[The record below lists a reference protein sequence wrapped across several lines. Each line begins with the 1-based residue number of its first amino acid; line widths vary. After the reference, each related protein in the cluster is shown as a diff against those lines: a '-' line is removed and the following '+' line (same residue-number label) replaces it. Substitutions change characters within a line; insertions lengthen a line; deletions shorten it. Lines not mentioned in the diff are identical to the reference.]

1 MPLGQKR
8 RRQPKR
14 AIIYSMV
21 RMRRVA
27 GAGIVLAA
35 LGGVLAPAQQPPGM
49 RLNNF
54 VTELLRVEAVSV
66 AEASGFRV
74 LNPRNGWVFI
84 SLRADARAGE
94 KVELLHPVQGVL
106 FAITPQQGPAAETMR
121 LWPAGE
127 HVLQVRGAGVKTAGP
142 LVVRAVPETQ
152 FVRYPQEARFREL
165 GEFSWGWLKSNVL
178 SSVNTVAGFPD
189 RRIDAEI
196 DEWIQSGRKFISYGS
211 LPRETNLTGPGAFEY
226 WFRNP
231 GFQDPRLAGM
241 IADEFAGR
249 QHPLYPAWIEGMRML
264 GEKMKASGKAFYA
277 YTGGPGM
284 HSRPESRELVRTV
297 IDAGFYMA
305 WERYHHEMP
314 TEEEGRKYMAR
325 ILGDEIVKWRA
336 AFPGLLS
343 HLVMVL
349 GIFMSGPDL
358 NVQPDVN
365 YKVWMDMQMQYLAT
379 HPQFDGLFGVQWWYS
394 GAATEEI
401 LRWQSALYRHY
412 CIQGHTDL
420 LSRRY
425 GWTYKLDHI
434 SNPDFMD
441 DLDGWVAEPA
451 AAGSLKTGYL
461 ERYARAQNRYWQRGA
476 EPDEPSGNAFL
487 WTKRQAGR
495 PNKVSQ
501 QVKNLIP
508 GRLYS
513 AQMITAD
520 YQDIK
525 NGRSVEKQHAVSL
538 SIEGAQTVPE
548 LSYRSIPVSNAYTHP
563 QLPFP
568 SGAVWFNH
576 HRVVFRATHPAA
588 KLTILD
594 WASDQTAGGPEGQ
607 ELMFN
612 YIQLEPY
619 FETSGHK

>member
-1 MPLGQKR
+1 M
-8 RRQPKR
+8 
-14 AIIYSMV
+14 
-21 RMRRVA
+21 A
-27 GAGIVLAA
+27 GALAA
-35 LGGVLAPAQQPPGM
+35 AQQPATM

-54 VTELLRVEAVSV
+54 ATELLRVEAVSV
-66 AEASGFRV
+66 AQASAFRF
-74 LNPRNGWVFI
+74 LNPRKGRVFI
-84 SLRADARAGE
+84 SLRADAREGE
-94 KVELLHPVQGVL
+94 KVELLHPVHGVL
-106 FAITPQQGPAAETMR
+106 FAITPQQGPGAETMR
-121 LWPAGE
+121 LLPAGE
-127 HVLQVRGAGVKTAGP
+127 HALQVRGAGVKTAGP
-142 LVVRAVPETQ
+142 LVVRAMPETQ
-152 FVRYPQEARFREL
+152 FVRYPQEPRFREQ
-165 GEFSWGWLKSNVL
+165 GEFSWGWLKKNVL
-178 SSVNTVAGFPD
+178 SSVNILAGFPE
-189 RRIDAEI
+189 RGIDSEI
-196 DEWIQSGRKFISYGS
+196 DEWTRSGRKFISYGS
-211 LPRETNLTGPGAFEY
+211 LPHEKDLTGPRAFEY
-226 WFRNP
+226 WFKNP
-231 GFQDPRLAGM
+231 GFQNPRLAGM

-264 GEKMKASGKAFYA
+264 GEKMKGSGKAFYA

-314 TEEEGRKYMAR
+314 TEEEGRKYMDR
-325 ILGDEIVKWRA
+325 ILRDEIVKWRT

-379 HPQFDGLFGVQWWYS
+379 HPQFDSLFGVQWWYS

-401 LRWQSALYRHY
+401 LRWESALYRHY
-412 CIQGHTDL
+412 CIEGHTDL
-420 LSRRY
+420 LSKRY
-425 GWTYKLDHI
+425 GWTYTLGHI
-434 SNPDFMD
+434 INPDFLD
-441 DLDGWVAEPA
+441 DLNGWVAEPA

-487 WTKRQAGR
+487 WTKRQANH

-501 QVKNLIP
+501 EVKNLIP

-513 AQMITAD
+513 VQMITAD

-525 NGRSVEKQHAVSL
+525 NGRSVEKRHAVSL
-538 SIEGAQTVPE
+538 AVEGAQTVPE

-568 SGAVWFNH
+568 NGPAWFNH
-576 HRVVFRATHPAA
+576 HRVVFRAMHPAA
-588 KLTILD
+588 KLTISD
-594 WASDQTAGGPEGQ
+594 WAPDQTAGGPEGQ

-619 FETSGHK
+619 FETPGRK

>member
-1 MPLGQKR
+1 
-8 RRQPKR
+8 
-14 AIIYSMV
+14 
-21 RMRRVA
+21 VA

-35 LGGVLAPAQQPPGM
+35 LGGVLAPAQQPPAM

-196 DEWIQSGRKFISYGS
+196 DEWTQSGRKFISYGS

-277 YTGGPGM
+277 YTGGP
-284 HSRPESRELVRTV
+284 
-297 IDAGFYMA
+297 A
-305 WERYHHEMP
+305 
-314 TEEEGRKYMAR
+314 
-325 ILGDEIVKWRA
+325 
-336 AFPGLLS
+336 
-343 HLVMVL
+343 
-349 GIFMSGPDL
+349 
-358 NVQPDVN
+358 
-365 YKVWMDMQMQYLAT
+365 
-379 HPQFDGLFGVQWWYS
+379 
-394 GAATEEI
+394 
-401 LRWQSALYRHY
+401 
-412 CIQGHTDL
+412 C
-420 LSRRY
+420 
-425 GWTYKLDHI
+425 
-434 SNPDFMD
+434 
-441 DLDGWVAEPA
+441 
-451 AAGSLKTGYL
+451 
-461 ERYARAQNRYWQRGA
+461 
-476 EPDEPSGNAFL
+476 
-487 WTKRQAGR
+487 
-495 PNKVSQ
+495 
-501 QVKNLIP
+501 
-508 GRLYS
+508 
-513 AQMITAD
+513 
-520 YQDIK
+520 
-525 NGRSVEKQHAVSL
+525 
-538 SIEGAQTVPE
+538 
-548 LSYRSIPVSNAYTHP
+548 
-563 QLPFP
+563 
-568 SGAVWFNH
+568 
-576 HRVVFRATHPAA
+576 
-588 KLTILD
+588 
-594 WASDQTAGGPEGQ
+594 TAGPKAANW
-607 ELMFN
+607 FA
-612 YIQLEPY
+612 P
-619 FETSGHK
+619 